1 MCSMRCASY
10 RCSADPWP
18 EPAVGGTCV
27 AGNFLM
33 HRQAALLLYF
43 VRQAAGS
50 SGYFRHNNQDL
61 GTLGKGTRVSL
72 MAIRQWIRM
81 GNGLIWLPAIA
92 VGVLLAGC
100 TSTQKSSVG
109 VVDRNH
115 SGANS
120 AVQRQPVTS
129 GQYRVQRGDTLYS
142 IAFRFGWDWKALAAR
157 NGIPAPYVIRPGQ
170 IIRFDGQPGQTRP
183 TAVATAPVVTNPRT
197 GSSVSS
203 RPPAPPQQPPV
214 RPQSQPQKTVATAPV
229 SAPNTSIPRSA
240 AGWVWPA
247 NGPLIG
253 RFSSNGSLNKGIDIA
268 GELGQPVLAASDGS
282 VVYAGSGLR
291 GYGEL
296 VIIKHSDTYVSAYG
310 HNRRL
315 LVREGQ
321 QVKVGQTIAEMGST
335 GTDRVKL
342 HFEIRRQGKPVD
354 PLQYLP
360 RR

>member
-1 MCSMRCASY
+1 
-10 RCSADPWP
+10 
-18 EPAVGGTCV
+18 
-27 AGNFLM
+27 
-33 HRQAALLLYF
+33 
-43 VRQAAGS
+43 
-50 SGYFRHNNQDL
+50 
-61 GTLGKGTRVSL
+61 

-81 GNGLIWLPAIA
+81 GNGLTWLPAVAAGI
-92 VGVLLAGC
+92 LLAGC
-100 TSTQKSSVG
+100 SSTQKGNVN
-109 VVDRNH
+109 VVDRNY
-115 SGANS
+115 SGSTS
-120 AVQRQPVTS
+120 AQQRKPVTS

-170 IIRFDGQPGQTRP
+170 IIRFDGKPSQARP
-183 TAVATAPVVTNPRT
+183 TAVAAAPVVTNPRT
-197 GSSVSS
+197 GSTIST
-203 RPPAPPQQPPV
+203 RPPVQTQQPAV
-214 RPQSQPQKTVATAPV
+214 RPQTPAPKPVV
-229 SAPNTSIPRSA
+229 SAPATPSNTSISRSA

>member
-1 MCSMRCASY
+1 MGSTRGLLSIV
-10 RCSADPWP
+10 
-18 EPAVGGTCV
+18 AVG
-27 AGNFLM
+27 L
-33 HRQAALLLYF
+33 
-43 VRQAAGS
+43 
-50 SGYFRHNNQDL
+50 
-61 GTLGKGTRVSL
+61 
-72 MAIRQWIRM
+72 
-81 GNGLIWLPAIA
+81 
-92 VGVLLAGC
+92 LLAGC
-100 TSTQKSSVG
+100 ASSPPGGVQ
-109 VVDRNH
+109 VVDRD
-115 SGANS
+115 GRA
-120 AVQRQPVTS
+120 AAQQRQPVTT

-157 NGIPAPYVIRPGQ
+157 NAIPAPYVIRPGQ
-170 IIRFDGQPGQTRP
+170 TIRFDGQSNSAPVRS
-183 TAVATAPVVTNPRT
+183 VATAPVVTTPPPKQPT
-197 GSSVSS
+197 TQSSQPVQNQ
-203 RPPAPPQQPPV
+203 PTKPVPPPV
-214 RPQSQPQKTVATAPV
+214 ATTPATTPTLPV
-229 SAPNTSIPRSA
+229 TRSA
-240 AGWVWPA
+240 TGWAWPA
-247 NGPLIG
+247 SGAMIG